1 MKKSRVCSLL
11 SIEHPIIQAGL
22 PWVSNP
28 ELVAA
33 VSNAGGLGMLSHN
46 AGLPEGGD
54 IVKNLHENIRRVR
67 HLTDKPFGL
76 ALFLGNESIQKLM
89 EATIEEA
96 VKVVVTYGG
105 SPAIYTGHLKENNI
119 AVIHHVGTVRHAR
132 GAEAQG
138 VDAVIADGNEG
149 GGRRGYDELPSM
161 VLIPQVADA
170 VNVPVIANAGIM
182 DARGYVA
189 AMALGAQGVQL
200 ESRFIATKECAA
212 HSKVKEAILSAIDTG
227 TVVVGRYHIP
237 IRLLRASG
245 SLKLRNGAYP
255 PADQARAVWESHFN
269 LRTQRLA
276 MLEGDLENGMASCD
290 AAVGLICDIVSAGE
304 VVEGLV
310 KGATTVVEQLKDL

>member
-1 MKKSRVCSLL
+1 MKKSHLCSLL

-22 PWVSNP
+22 PLVSNP

-33 VSNAGGLGMLSHN
+33 VSNAGGMGMLGHN
-46 AGLPEGGD
+46 AVLPEGGD
-54 IVKNLHENIRRVR
+54 IAKNLRENIRRVR
-67 HLTDKPFGL
+67 HLTDKPFGVS
-76 ALFLGNESIQKLM
+76 LFLGNESIQELV
-89 EATIEEA
+89 EAVIEEV

-105 SPAIYTGHLKENNI
+105 SPAIYTGHLKENSV

-149 GGRRGYDELPSM
+149 GGRRAYDELPSM

-170 VNVPVIANAGIM
+170 VSVPVIANAGIM

-189 AMALGAQGVQL
+189 ALALGAEGVQL
-200 ESRFIATKECAA
+200 EARFIATKECAA
-212 HSKVKEAILSAIDTG
+212 HPKVKEAILSAIDTG

-237 IRLLRASG
+237 MRLLRAPG
-245 SLKLRNGAYP
+245 SLKLRNGACP
-255 PADQARAVWESHFN
+255 PPDQARTVWESHFN
-269 LRTQRLA
+269 TRTQRLA
-276 MLEGDLENGMASCD
+276 MIEGDLENGLASCD

-310 KGATTVVEQLKDL
+310 NGAAEIIAQFKDL